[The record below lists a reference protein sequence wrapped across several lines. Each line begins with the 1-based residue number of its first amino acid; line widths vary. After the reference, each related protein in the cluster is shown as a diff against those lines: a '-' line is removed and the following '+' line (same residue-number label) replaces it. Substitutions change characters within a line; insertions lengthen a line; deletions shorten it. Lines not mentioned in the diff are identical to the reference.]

1 MDYHTSYDPIEEENN
16 RNKDKV
22 MNYKQNYEELCMQF
36 LELIDEEN
44 ITDKEEFT
52 RLVNYL
58 HKSLILVHEAYLD
71 SLQIEQQYSKEH

>member
-1 MDYHTSYDPIEEENN
+1 MDYHTSYDPIEEECNKY
-16 RNKDKV
+16 KDKV
-22 MNYKQNYEELCMQF
+22 MNYKQNYEKLCMQF
-36 LELIDEEN
+36 LEIIDEEN
-44 ITDKEEFT
+44 ITDKEEFI